1 VKSHFTQIIHPY
13 MRILSD
19 DQIEAIH
26 LAGCEILEHTGSK
39 ILNKKAQE
47 LLHGFG
53 AHIGPN
59 NIVRIPSW
67 LVNDAIRKAPE
78 RIVLCNRDGRRTMFL
93 EGHNCYFGCN
103 PDEPDYLDPYTGKR
117 RPFTSKDGRDMA
129 RVVDYTDN
137 IDFVLTGGFCADVDA
152 KVADRVI
159 IREMILNQ
167 RKVIGFSCKD
177 ADSLLDIM
185 EMGSIVAGGHE
196 ELEMNPYLFHIQ
208 ESISPLVHDDNSI
221 KELMICAEK
230 NFPIVYYPMPM
241 AGTTA
246 PTTFAGVLALNLAE
260 TLTGLVIHQLTKPG
274 APIILGGV
282 PSIMDMRTMRY
293 AYGAPELHLQCSA
306 LSEIIHHY
314 KIPFWGTAGCVE
326 TATIDQQAAAEIS
339 VSCLMAALSGAN
351 LVHDTGLM
359 DQATVTCPEIL
370 LLADEIQD
378 LIKHIM
384 KGIDVNEET
393 LALDMVH
400 KVGPGGNFLAEDH
413 TLKHFR
419 SFWNPRLF
427 SRQVMQPGESGPSL
441 SERLNKKAKEI
452 IETHQVPPL
461 AEDKRKALLQLEK
474 KWLG

>member
-1 VKSHFTQIIHPY
+1 
-13 MRILSD
+13 
-19 DQIEAIH
+19 
-26 LAGCEILEHTGSK
+26 
-39 ILNKKAQE
+39 
-47 LLHGFG
+47 
-53 AHIGPN
+53 
-59 NIVRIPSW
+59 
-67 LVNDAIRKAPE
+67 
-78 RIVLCNRDGRRTMFL
+78 
-93 EGHNCYFGCN
+93 
-103 PDEPDYLDPYTGKR
+103 
-117 RPFTSKDGRDMA
+117 
-129 RVVDYTDN
+129 
-137 IDFVLTGGFCADVDA
+137 
-152 KVADRVI
+152 
-159 IREMILNQ
+159 MILNQ

-177 ADSLLDIM
+177 ADALLDIM

-196 ELEMNPYLFHIQ
+196 ALRMNPYLFHIQ
-208 ESISPLVHDDNSI
+208 ESITPLVHDDNSI

-282 PSIMDMRTMRY
+282 PSIMDMRTTRY

-326 TATIDQQAAAEIS
+326 TATVDEQAAAEIS
-339 VSCLMAALSGAN
+339 ISCLMAALSGAN

-359 DQATVTCPEIL
+359 DQATVTCPEVL

-384 KGIDVNEET
+384 KGIGVNEET
-393 LALDMVH
+393 LALDVIH
-400 KVGPGGNFLAEDH
+400 KVGQGGNFLAEDH

-427 SRQVMQPGESGPSL
+427 SRTVMQPGESGPSL
-441 SERLNKKAKEI
+441 SERLNKKAKEV
-452 IETHQVPPL
+452 IETHEVPPL